1 MANGSDLNP
10 EAGAT
15 HMEIDNK
22 TQFIATECVLQPL
35 VRSFKVL
42 VNMGVYHEKQLA
54 EGADVNS
61 TSDDIYHFSLKPS
74 WNETF
79 GTKKDDTF
87 GMTFEAKKALSGF
100 VDNLFSGFAHADSFV
115 FRRKFGV
122 EGIYATSDAL
132 QAIFYNNLT
141 NSNCPVNDQLTCAMQ
156 NIASAVSKTIR
167 DTAFTANI
175 SYEPPSVW
183 GAKTIEYAEKLL
195 LGEPRPPSH
204 IPLFTGCGSR
214 FRLLSGFSG
223 RCPVYAVR

>member
-1 MANGSDLNP
+1 METLAASSNTTHKTSEFPVIQYIMANGSDLNP

-22 TQFIATECVLQPL
+22 TQFIATEYVLQPL

-122 EGIYATSDAL
+122 EGNLCYIRRPASDILQQSNQLKLPGQRSTNLCYAKYC
-132 QAIFYNNLT
+132 F
-141 NSNCPVNDQLTCAMQ
+141 C
-156 NIASAVSKTIR
+156 
-167 DTAFTANI
+167 
-175 SYEPPSVW
+175 
-183 GAKTIEYAEKLL
+183 GIEN
-195 LGEPRPPSH
+195 H
-204 IPLFTGCGSR
+204 SR
-214 FRLLSGFSG
+214 H
-223 RCPVYAVR
+223 CIHC